1 MHRADKGQAVMTDQ
15 ARVAALRASR
25 LAADLADDE
34 LPVLAALVE
43 IRDLADGDVLVHE
56 GTADDRLYV
65 VAEGRV
71 GVVKDRDSDHPLTV
85 AALDPG
91 ALAGEMQFI
100 DGTQYHSSLVALGRA
115 CVLGLARARLESL
128 LATHPAIV
136 YHVMRAIIRTVH
148 ETQRRLA
155 SQAVELSNYI
165 YKQHGRY

>member
-1 MHRADKGQAVMTDQ
+1 MLRAAESEAVMTDQ
-15 ARVAALRASR
+15 GRVAALRASK

-34 LPVLAALVE
+34 LPVLAHLVE
-43 IRDLADGDVLVHE
+43 IRDLADGDVLVQE

-65 VAEGRV
+65 VAEGLV
-71 GVVKDRDSDHPLTV
+71 GVVKYRDSENPLTV
-85 AALDPG
+85 ATLDVG
-91 ALAGEMQFI
+91 ALAGEMGFV
-100 DGTQYHSSLVALGRA
+100 DGTQYRSSLVALGRA
-115 CVLGLARARLESL
+115 RVLGLARERLESL

>member
-1 MHRADKGQAVMTDQ
+1 MLRAGGSQDVMTDQ
-15 ARVAALRASR
+15 ARVAAIRASR
-25 LAADLADDE
+25 LAADLADGD

-43 IRDLADGDVLVHE
+43 IRDLADGDVLVRE

-65 VAEGRV
+65 VAAGRV

-85 AALDPG
+85 ATLDPG

-100 DGTQYHSSLVALGRA
+100 DGTQYHSSLVALGHAR
-115 CVLGLARARLESL
+115 VLGLARARLESL

-136 YHVMRAIIRTVH
+136 YHVMRGIIRTVH

-155 SQAVELSNYI
+155 AQAVELSNYV